1 MTDSHYITIGIPFY
15 NAERYLSDAI
25 KSVLVQSYPY
35 WELILVDDGSSD
47 KSLEI
52 AKYYA
57 NKDSRIRVISDGK
70 NKKLAARLNQ
80 IIFEAKY
87 NFIARM
93 DADDLMSVSRLEKQI
108 AALKEN
114 PNINLITTGCLTI
127 GKENELTGVRL
138 GRNIQM
144 NAAMIL
150 NGVTNL
156 LHASMLAR
164 KEWCLRNQYNENR
177 VIAQDYEL
185 WLSAAKKNDLDYIVL
200 EEPLYWYRVVENVTY
215 FKLIKGY
222 NTQISVIENN
232 YKNIIS
238 EYLKNKIIF
247 KFNLK
252 KLIVFILNK
261 TNRLD
266 LLLKRRAKFPSEK
279 YFVYHAENL
288 KKIHQ
293 LENDL
298 S

>member
-1 MTDSHYITIGIPFY
+1 MTDSQYITIGIPFY

-87 NFIARM
+87 DFIARM
-93 DADDLMSVSRLEKQI
+93 DADDLMSISRLEKQI

-114 PNINLITTGCLTI
+114 PHINLVTTGCLTI

-144 NAAMIL
+144 NATMIL

-266 LLLKRRAKFPSEK
+266 LLLKRRAEFPSEK

>member
-1 MTDSHYITIGIPFY
+1 MTNFEYISIGISFF
-15 NAERYLSDAI
+15 NAESYLSDAI
-25 KSVLVQSYPY
+25 KSVLAQSYPY

-47 KSLEI
+47 NSLEI
-52 AKYYA
+52 AKSFA
-57 NKDSRIRVISDGK
+57 SKDSRIKVISDGE
-70 NKKLAARLNQ
+70 NKKLASRLNQ
-80 IIFEAKY
+80 IIHEAKY

-93 DADDLMSVSRLEKQI
+93 DADDLMSTDRLEKQI
-108 AALKEN
+108 EVLKEN
-114 PNINLITTGCLTI
+114 PNINLVTTGCLTI

-238 EYLKNKIIF
+238 EYSKNKIIF

-279 YFVYHAENL
+279 YFIYHAENL

-298 S
+298 L

>member
-57 NKDSRIRVISDGK
+57 NKDSRIRVFSDGK

-87 NFIARM
+87 DFIARM

-279 YFVYHAENL
+279 YFIYYAENL

-298 S
+298 L

>member
-1 MTDSHYITIGIPFY
+1 MTYSHYITIGIPFY

-87 NFIARM
+87 DFIARM
-93 DADDLMSVSRLEKQI
+93 DADDLMSISRLEKQI

-114 PNINLITTGCLTI
+114 PHINLVTTGCLTI

-144 NAAMIL
+144 NATMIL

>member
-87 NFIARM
+87 DFIARM
-93 DADDLMSVSRLEKQI
+93 DADDLMSISRLEKQI

-114 PNINLITTGCLTI
+114 PHINLVTTGCLTI

-144 NAAMIL
+144 NATMIL

-238 EYLKNKIIF
+238 EYLKNKVIF

-266 LLLKRRAKFPSEK
+266 LLLKRRAEFPSEK

>member
-87 NFIARM
+87 DFIARM
-93 DADDLMSVSRLEKQI
+93 DADDLMSISRLEKQI

-114 PNINLITTGCLTI
+114 PHINLVTTGCLTI

-144 NAAMIL
+144 NATMIL

-238 EYLKNKIIF
+238 EYSKNKIIF

-279 YFVYHAENL
+279 YFIYHAENL

-298 S
+298 L

>member
-87 NFIARM
+87 DFIARM
-93 DADDLMSVSRLEKQI
+93 DADDLMSISRLEKQI

-114 PNINLITTGCLTI
+114 PHINLVTTGCLTI

-144 NAAMIL
+144 NATMIL

>member
-1 MTDSHYITIGIPFY
+1 MTDSHHITIGIPFY

-57 NKDSRIRVISDGK
+57 NKDSRIRVFSDGK

>member
-1 MTDSHYITIGIPFY
+1 MNDCHYISIGISFY
-15 NAERYLSDAI
+15 NAEYYLSDAI

-52 AKYYA
+52 AQYYA
-57 NKDSRIRVISDGK
+57 NKDSRIKVISDGE

-80 IIFEAKY
+80 IICEAKY

-93 DADDLMSVSRLEKQI
+93 DADDLMSIDRLEKQI
-108 AALKEN
+108 AVLKEN
-114 PNINLITTGCLTI
+114 PKINLVTTGCLTI

-138 GRNIQM
+138 GKNIQM
-144 NAAMIL
+144 NAKMIL

-185 WLSAAKKNDLDYIVL
+185 WLSAAKKNDLDYTVL

-238 EYLKNKIIF
+238 VYLKNKIIF

-252 KLIVFILNK
+252 KLIVFILHK

-266 LLLKRRAKFPSEK
+266 LLLNRRAEFPSEK
-279 YFVYHAENL
+279 YFKYHSENL

-293 LENDL
+293 LENYL
-298 S
+298 